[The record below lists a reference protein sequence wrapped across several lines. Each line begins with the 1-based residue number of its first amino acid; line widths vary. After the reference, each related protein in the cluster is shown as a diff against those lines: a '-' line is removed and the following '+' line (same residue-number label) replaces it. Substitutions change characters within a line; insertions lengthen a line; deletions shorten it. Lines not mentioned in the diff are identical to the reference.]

1 VSHLRDYWNT
11 GPRSSTFSGTDE
23 KASLLVGPDATAP
36 APRGCSRADGPLLVN
51 RSISQRSTVESILVY
66 PSSVKV
72 LRAKYPFPKNDNP
85 PPVRSGIEGFSDASR
100 RRLRFLAGNTSTKL
114 ISQFCL
120 TYHQTCPDGQT
131 VKKHLNSWLT
141 RLRSRFPE
149 VAYLW
154 VLEFQTRGVP
164 HFHVWL
170 NLAADTPG
178 LRNILAK
185 SWNRIVEPENP
196 VHMAFHNHKKNF
208 IAWEMYNPS
217 YACKYLDKQSQ
228 KAVPAG
234 FTGCGRFWGNSRGLL
249 ATPSEIFPADLDYLT
264 TDEID
269 HRTGEITS
277 TSPFTRIVR
286 TLGKLHERKLSNG
299 PWRSRVRTGITSC
312 ILQSSAP
319 QFRQLMAHFQQQFS
333 DESNLPF

>member
-1 VSHLRDYWNT
+1 V
-11 GPRSSTFSGTDE
+11 P
-23 KASLLVGPDATAP
+23 V
-36 APRGCSRADGPLLVN
+36 LVN
-51 RSISQRSTVESILVY
+51 RLISEYPTVEKLLVY

-72 LRAKYPFPKNDNP
+72 LRQKYAQKKPDTP
-85 PPVRSGIEGFSDASR
+85 PPLRGEISGFSDASR

-120 TYHQTCPDGQT
+120 TYHQTSPDGAT
-131 VKKHLNSWLT
+131 VKKHLHTWLENVRT
-141 RLRSRFPE
+141 RFPE

-164 HFHVWL
+164 HFHIWL
-170 NLAADTPG
+170 NLPADLPG

-185 SWNRIVEPENP
+185 SWNRITEPGNAT
-196 VHMAFHNHKKNF
+196 HLAFHNHKKNF
-208 IAWEMYNPS
+208 IPWEMYNAS

-249 ATPSEIFPADLDYLT
+249 ATPYELTPADLEHLT
-264 TDEID
+264 PEEIY

-286 TLGKLHERKLSNG
+286 TLGKLHERKLSNT
-299 PWRSRVRTGITSC
+299 PWRSRIRTGLTSC
-312 ILQSSAP
+312 ILQTSAP
-319 QFRQLMAHFQQQFS
+319 QLRQLVEHYERQFHQKS
-333 DESNLPF
+333 GLPF